1 MTELALARPPVAP
14 EAQAGGSVAGR
25 RRQTLWGLTAGIAL
39 AAWLLLWNKLRV
51 DWTLDEQYQYGWFVP
66 PLALALLALR
76 WPGRPAPAMAGGNR
90 TARNVGWL
98 AGGCLFLLLPIRL
111 IEEPNPDWR
120 LFFWVHAGVL
130 VALSLLLIYWMGG
143 RPWLRHFSFPLA
155 FLLLAVPWPSGPE
168 EAIVQALMRDVAAV
182 AAQLMNLLAI
192 PARQQGNL
200 ILVRDQVVGVNEAC
214 SGIRS
219 LQTMLMAGFLL
230 GELSRLSWQ
239 RRLALLGG
247 GLVVALAANVFR
259 SSLLVWIAAQYGSA
273 AMERYHD
280 FAGVAVLLIVFA
292 GLLWLNARL
301 ARGNVRPHAPPAGGP
316 ASSASS
322 ASSATAVPAGPR
334 AAAARPRGMAF
345 AVGAAAWLCC
355 VEGGTAAWYGSREF
369 HQAPLSRWTVALPVT
384 APGYQNVKIDE
395 RSTRLLRYDKGE
407 SARWKIP
414 GPPPADCTLFF
425 FRWEPGRT
433 SATRAAMHQPHIC
446 LTASGLTQTGDWGI
460 EPVRTARGVTL
471 PVRRYEFLFNGR
483 RIYVFYVAWQDRAAS
498 APIADHPSGRWS
510 RLEPVFERRR
520 NLGQQTLEWIVSGAA
535 NLSEA
540 SAEFQKQADAMIRP
554 L

>member
-1 MTELALARPPVAP
+1 M
-14 EAQAGGSVAGR
+14 
-25 RRQTLWGLTAGIAL
+25 LWAFTAAIAL
-39 AAWLLLWNKLRV
+39 TGWLLLWNKLRV

-76 WPGRPAPAMAGGNR
+76 WPSRPAPAPAAGNQS
-90 TARNVGWL
+90 ARLIGGL
-98 AGGCLFLLLPIRL
+98 AVVCLFLLLPIRL

-130 VALSLLLIYWMGG
+130 LGLSLLLIYWMGG
-143 RPWLRHFSFPLA
+143 RPWLWHFSFPIA

-168 EAIVQALMRDVAAV
+168 EVIVQALMRHVAAV

-230 GELSRLSWQ
+230 GELSRLTWQ
-239 RRLALLGG
+239 RRLVLLGG
-247 GLVVALAANVFR
+247 GLLVAIAANVFR
-259 SSLLVWIAAQYGSA
+259 SSLLVWIAAQYGAA

-280 FAGVAVLLIVFA
+280 LAGVAVLLIVFA

-301 ARGNVRPHAPPAGGP
+301 TRRQVRADTQPGNGP
-316 ASSASS
+316 AP
-322 ASSATAVPAGPR
+322 ATGSPL
-334 AAAARPRGMAF
+334 AAARPLGLAF
-345 AVGAAAWLCC
+345 AMGAAAWLAC
-355 VEGGTAAWYGSREF
+355 VEGGTAAWYGSREV
-369 HQAPLSRWTVALPVT
+369 HQAPLSRWTVALPVN
-384 APGYQNVKIDE
+384 APGYQTVTIDE
-395 RSTRLLRYDKGE
+395 RSTRLLRYDEGE

-460 EPVRTARGVTL
+460 EPIRTARGVTL

-483 RIYVFYVAWQDRAAS
+483 RIYVFYVAWQDHAAS

-535 NLSEA
+535 NLGEA
-540 SAEFQKQADAMIRP
+540 SAEFQSQADALIRP